1 MDVFLSTLSQ
11 LGFLFLLVA
20 VGFLLGKAKILPDGT
35 AQALSKLENTV
46 FIPALVLGTFMDRFT
61 VPEIRRAGSLLLAGI
76 ILTLVSIPVAIL
88 LSKTITKDRYLRKI
102 FTYGLAFSNFG
113 FMGNAVVKALF
124 PEIFLEYL
132 LFTLPLWAGIYL
144 WGVPAL
150 LMPETERP
158 ALKDRLKKL
167 ANPMTFAMLAGA
179 LIGLSGLV
187 MPVFFR
193 SAVTVLGD
201 TMSPVAMLLTG
212 LSVAAIDL
220 KKTFTDGRIYLG
232 TFYRLILLPLAVIGL
247 ARFIPLD
254 RTTCICLICAVSM
267 PLGLNPIVVPA
278 AYGLDT
284 SVATGGALISQLIS
298 AATIPL
304 IFWLA
309 V

>member
-1 MDVFLSTLSQ
+1 
-11 LGFLFLLVA
+11 
-20 VGFLLGKAKILPDGT
+20 
-35 AQALSKLENTV
+35 
-46 FIPALVLGTFMDRFT
+46 
-61 VPEIRRAGSLLLAGI
+61 
-76 ILTLVSIPVAIL
+76 
-88 LSKTITKDRYLRKI
+88 
-102 FTYGLAFSNFG
+102 
-113 FMGNAVVKALF
+113 MGNAVVKALF